1 VNDTET
7 EVCEDIKARQALGIK
22 KYGLTV
28 SANPLDLR
36 KWLQH
41 GYEEALDLAVYLKRA
56 MKELDK

>member
-36 KWLQH
+36 QWLQH

>member
-1 VNDTET
+1 MNDTET
-7 EVCEDIKARQALGIK
+7 EVCEDIKARQALGIE

-36 KWLQH
+36 QWLQH